1 MAAATIATFVTALTL
16 SGFNAIATDA
26 SAPRITASSTASGG
40 ASSEMAQL
48 ENYLAKAGG
57 GESRQQTPMPKADAA
72 AALPD
77 VDTMIARL
85 AARLEQA
92 PDDVEG
98 WRTLGWSY
106 LNTSRARDAVTAYE
120 RAASLAPARTDIAE
134 ALQQA
139 RVTAGMNASGER

>member
-1 MAAATIATFVTALTL
+1 MAAATIATFVTALAL
-16 SGFNAIATDA
+16 SGFNTIATDGHSQPVA
-26 SAPRITASSTASGG
+26 KSSVAVV
-40 ASSEMAQL
+40 AANSEMAQM
-48 ENYLAKAGG
+48 ERYLANVGG
-57 GESRQQTPMPKADAA
+57 GASPQQTPMPKADTAA
-72 AALPD
+72 GLPD

-106 LNTSRARDAVTAYE
+106 LNTNRARDAVTAYE

-139 RVTAGMNASGER
+139 RVTAGINASGER

>member
-106 LNTSRARDAVTAYE
+106 LNTNRARDAVTAYE